1 MIARPKVGEFMS
13 NVCPRCQRAVRS
25 RVEVRSVQLARTRL
39 VVRDV
44 PVDVCP
50 DCDHMISFAPHA
62 VEQLREAGW
71 AK

>member
-1 MIARPKVGEFMS
+1 MIAQPEVGDYVTNM
-13 NVCPRCQRAVRS
+13 CPRCQRTVRS
-25 RVEVRSVQLARTRL
+25 QVELRSVQLARTRL

-50 DCDHMISFAPHA
+50 NCDHMISIAPHA